1 MIAAPPERGGEKAK
15 EERHRKRE
23 RGRKRKKVVREIT
36 ETPTVYHTKFNIL
49 ACTSSKFQE

>member
-23 RGRKRKKVVREIT
+23 RGRKRKKEVREIT